1 MSLLDNAASYHCFT
15 LTLALNQKYHY
26 LDIQLFLYKYAIATL
41 STTFILLV
49 SGALPFA
56 YSLQRIQGFEA
67 VSVILLIR
75 HNTALPVS

>member
-26 LDIQLFLYKYAIATL
+26 LDIQLFLYKHAIATL

-49 SGALPFA
+49 SGALLFLS
-56 YSLQRIQGFEA
+56 SLKRVMGLED
-67 VSVILLIR
+67 VSVMLTIR
-75 HNTALPVS
+75 HTTALPVS